1 MAEQVRRHRNSNA
14 TRLLLIEKFHAGSS
28 GTVEAHP
35 GDQGAS
41 ESREIQPSMN
51 RSARQDTR
59 NKDDLVGQ
67 AEKELADLWAYL
79 KQFRPDG
86 KKK

>member
-1 MAEQVRRHRNSNA
+1 MNS
-14 TRLLLIEKFHAGSS
+14 
-28 GTVEAHP
+28 P
-35 GDQGAS
+35 
-41 ESREIQPSMN
+41 
-51 RSARQDTR
+51 ARQDTR

-67 AEKELADLWAYL
+67 DEKGLADLWAYL